1 MIAICSKCNLP
12 TSDTA
17 TGLAMQLC
25 KCMWQHPKL
34 QPNELPTTEEEEQA
48 WQDMEHKRIGEYLRR
63 AQIEAEKF
71 VDEYRTELP
80 IMTLRK
86 AFELGFRRGYTKGK
100 GE

>member
-1 MIAICSKCNLP
+1 MN
-12 TSDTA
+12 
-17 TGLAMQLC
+17 
-25 KCMWQHPKL
+25 
-34 QPNELPTTEEEEQA
+34 PNELSITEEEEQA
-48 WQDMEHKRIGEYLRR
+48 WQDMEHKRIGEYLQR